1 MKINPLWV
9 IAWLSL
15 LLGACAQSGTGSSTG
30 SSQDSVGQAG
40 SMSRFAIVNDM
51 LYAIANNQ
59 LQLINIEAPALPVL
73 WNRVPVEFGIETLFP
88 IDDYLFIGSQTGVF
102 IYDNSNPLYPQ
113 YLSEFT
119 HARSCDPVVVQG
131 SYAYV
136 TLRGNGRCWGGQNQL
151 DILNISDI
159 ANPVLERSYPMQEP
173 YGLGINADK
182 LFACDGRAGL
192 KVFNVED
199 KSDIQIIE
207 TLPEVNCYDVIPHD
221 EILLVS
227 AATGILQYDFS
238 GEFLTKLSEINVDGV
253 GGNEK

>member
-1 MKINPLWV
+1 
-9 IAWLSL
+9 
-15 LLGACAQSGTGSSTG
+15 
-30 SSQDSVGQAG
+30 
-40 SMSRFAIVNDM
+40 
-51 LYAIANNQ
+51 
-59 LQLINIEAPALPVL
+59 
-73 WNRVPVEFGIETLFP
+73 
-88 IDDYLFIGSQTGVF
+88 
-102 IYDNSNPLYPQ
+102 
-113 YLSEFT
+113 
-119 HARSCDPVVVQG
+119 
-131 SYAYV
+131 
-136 TLRGNGRCWGGQNQL
+136 
-151 DILNISDI
+151 
-159 ANPVLERSYPMQEP
+159 MQEP